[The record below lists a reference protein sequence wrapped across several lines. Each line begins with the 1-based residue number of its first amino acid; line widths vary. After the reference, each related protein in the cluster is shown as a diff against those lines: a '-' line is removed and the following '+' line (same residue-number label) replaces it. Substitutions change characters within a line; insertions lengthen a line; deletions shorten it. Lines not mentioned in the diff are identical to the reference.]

1 MKRALLIV
9 GFAIV
14 GVMLYLLASASANT
28 PLMERYYPL
37 LIVINAL
44 IVLGM
49 LGVVG
54 WQLRSLWKEY
64 QARVFGS
71 RLKLRLVLMFGGLTL
86 LPGILVY
93 AVSMQFVTR
102 SIDSWFNVRV
112 EAALSSGLTLGRTAL
127 EALQN
132 DLVTRAES
140 MALSITDRGELS
152 YRASL
157 SRLREQYSV
166 ASATLVTRSGH
177 PVASVAADLSGLRV
191 DFPDAT
197 QLRQVRVGKP
207 LALIEAGANG
217 GLNLRVLVSV
227 IPLDM
232 VEEVKVLQVM
242 QPAPAALVKDAE
254 AVQAVHR
261 DYQQLQLA
269 RSGLTQ
275 IYAATL
281 TLTVLLA
288 ISGGFAMA
296 FVYAR
301 RLSAPLSVLAEGTQ
315 AVAQGDFSPR
325 QAVYSH
331 DELGVL
337 TQSFNRMTRQLDE
350 ARKDADRH
358 RTEVEAS
365 RAYLE
370 SILANLSAGV
380 MVFDRR
386 FILRHYNEGS
396 CTILSD
402 DMTGLAG
409 ETLEAWPRQM
419 TIGRAIRDG
428 FANSPSDWQSQLEVP
443 RDNGMPQFLILRG
456 SRLPEAASGGGYV
469 VVFDDVTRMVA
480 SQRSAAWGE
489 AARRL
494 AHEIKNPLTPI
505 QLSAERLQHKLTDRV
520 EPAIMEVVEK
530 AVKTIVTQ
538 VQSMKRLVDDFR
550 DYARLPAPEL
560 APLDL
565 NALVDDVLMLYEN
578 SAVAV
583 RPQLSEALPK
593 IAGDASQIRQ
603 VIHNIL
609 RNAED
614 ALADQPAPQLVIESE
629 PSRQG
634 VRLIFTDNGSGFPT
648 QILAKAFEP
657 YVTTKARGT
666 GLGLAIVR
674 KIVDEHQGSISL
686 SNVEPHGAR
695 ITIDLPVANGHP
707 LAAPVLHASGAPAT
721 LPAQTAQASQQPHLS
736 GASATTH
743 GKV

>member
-1 MKRALLIV
+1 MKRALLIAA
-9 GFAIV
+9 FAVV

-37 LIVINAL
+37 LIIVNAL

-54 WQLRSLWKEY
+54 WQLRQLWKEY
-64 QARVFGS
+64 RAHVFGS

-86 LPGILVY
+86 LPGIVVY

-140 MALSITDRGELS
+140 MALNITDRGELS
-152 YRASL
+152 YRATL
-157 SRLREQYSV
+157 SRLREQYGV
-166 ASATLVTRSGH
+166 ASATLLTRSGS
-177 PVASVAADLSGLRV
+177 PVASVAADLSGVRV
-191 DFPDAT
+191 EFPDAS

-207 LALIEAGANG
+207 LAMIENDADG
-217 GLNLRVLVSV
+217 GLTLRVLVSV
-227 IPLDM
+227 ISLEM
-232 VEEVKVLQVM
+232 TEEAKILQVT

-269 RSGLTQ
+269 RNGLTQ

-288 ISGGFAMA
+288 VSGGFAMA

-325 QAVYSH
+325 QAVYSR

-337 TQSFNRMTRQLDE
+337 TQSFNQMTRQLDD
-350 ARKDADRH
+350 ARRDADRH

-386 FILRHYNEGS
+386 FILRHYNEGA
-396 CTILSD
+396 CTILAD
-402 DMTGLAG
+402 DMIGLAG
-409 ETLEAWPRQM
+409 ETLEAWPRQNLV
-419 TIGRAIRDG
+419 GHAVREG
-428 FANSPSDWQSQLEVP
+428 FANASSDWQSQLEVP

-469 VVFDDVTRMVA
+469 LVFDDVTRMVA

-520 EPAIMEVVEK
+520 DPAIQEVVDK

-565 NALVDDVLMLYEN
+565 PALIHDVLMLYEN
-578 SAVAV
+578 SVVAV
-583 RPQLSEALPK
+583 RSQVSENLPPVM
-593 IAGDASQIRQ
+593 GDASQIRQ
-603 VIHNIL
+603 VIHNVL

-614 ALADQPAPQLVIESE
+614 ALAEQPAPQLVIECE
-629 PSRQG
+629 PLRHA
-634 VRLIFTDNGSGFPT
+634 VRLTFTDNGAGFSP

-674 KIVDEHQGSISL
+674 KIVDEHQGSITL
-686 SNVEPHGAR
+686 GNVEPHGAR
-695 ITIDLPVANGHP
+695 ITIELPVAHGRTVV
-707 LAAPVLHASGAPAT
+707 AASPITPPAVTSSKTSAS
-721 LPAQTAQASQQPHLS
+721 
-736 GASATTH
+736 
-743 GKV
+743 V

>member
-1 MKRALLIV
+1 MKRALLV
-9 GFAIV
+9 AAFAAV
-14 GVMLYLLASASANT
+14 GVLIYLLALASANT
-28 PLMERYYPL
+28 PLLERYYPL
-37 LIVINAL
+37 LIVVNAL

-54 WQLRSLWKEY
+54 WQLRLLWKEHR
-64 QARVFGS
+64 ARVFGS

-127 EALQN
+127 EALQT
-132 DLVTRAES
+132 DLVSRAES
-140 MALSITDRGELS
+140 MALNLADRGELS
-152 YRASL
+152 YRAAL
-157 SRLREQYSV
+157 SRLRDQNGI
-166 ASATLVTRSGH
+166 ASAVLLTRTGR
-177 PVASVAADLSGLRV
+177 PVASVAADLNALRQV
-191 DFPDAT
+191 FPEPA

-207 LALIEAGANG
+207 LALIETAADG
-217 GLNLRVLVSV
+217 GITLRVLVSV
-227 IPLDM
+227 IPLELT
-232 VEEVKVLQVM
+232 EEPLVLQVA
-242 QPAPAALVKDAE
+242 QAAPAALVRDAE

-288 ISGGFAMA
+288 VSGGFAMA

-325 QAVYSH
+325 QPVYSR
-331 DELGVL
+331 DELGIL
-337 TQSFNRMTRQLDE
+337 TQSFNQMTRQLAD
-350 ARKDADRH
+350 ARRDADRH
-358 RTEVEAS
+358 RSEVEAS

-386 FILRHYNEGS
+386 FVLRHYNEGTS
-396 CTILSD
+396 TILAD
-402 DMTGLAG
+402 DLVGLAG
-409 ETLEAWPRQM
+409 ETLESWPRQNVFA
-419 TIGRAIRDG
+419 RAVREG
-428 FANSPSDWQSQLEVP
+428 FAGSAADWQSQLEVP

-469 VVFDDVTRMVA
+469 VVFDDVTSMVA
-480 SQRSAAWGE
+480 SQRSSAWGE

-505 QLSAERLQHKLTDRV
+505 QLSAERLQHKLADRV
-520 EPAIMEVVEK
+520 EPAVREEVDK
-530 AVKTIVTQ
+530 AVRTIVTQ

-560 APLDL
+560 VPLDL
-565 NALVDDVLMLYEN
+565 NGLVADVLLLYEN
-578 SAVAV
+578 SAVGIHT
-583 RPQLSEALPK
+583 QLADGLPPVS
-593 IAGDASQIRQ
+593 GDASQLRQ

-614 ALADQPAPQLVIESE
+614 ALAEQPAPQLVIETA
-629 PSRQG
+629 PARRG
-634 VRLIFTDNGSGFPT
+634 VRLTFTDNGTGFSSSM
-648 QILAKAFEP
+648 LAKAFEP

-674 KIVDEHQGSISL
+674 KIVDEHQGTITL
-686 SNVEPHGAR
+686 GNVEPHGAC
-695 ITIDLPVANGHP
+695 ITIELPAANPRPPGPVAQITQSS
-707 LAAPVLHASGAPAT
+707 AAQPA
-721 LPAQTAQASQQPHLS
+721 ADA
-736 GASATTH
+736 
-743 GKV
+743 

>member
-1 MKRALLIV
+1 
-9 GFAIV
+9 
-14 GVMLYLLASASANT
+14 
-28 PLMERYYPL
+28 
-37 LIVINAL
+37 
-44 IVLGM
+44 
-49 LGVVG
+49 
-54 WQLRSLWKEY
+54 
-64 QARVFGS
+64 
-71 RLKLRLVLMFGGLTL
+71 
-86 LPGILVY
+86 
-93 AVSMQFVTR
+93 MQFVTS

-127 EALQN
+127 ETLQH
-132 DLVTRAES
+132 DLTTRAES
-140 MALSITDRGELS
+140 MALNIADRGELS

-157 SRLREQYSV
+157 SRLREQYGVS
-166 ASATLVTRSGH
+166 SAILVTRSGQ
-177 PVASVAADLSGLRV
+177 PVASVAADLSGLRTEY
-191 DFPDAT
+191 PDMA
-197 QLRQVRVGKP
+197 QLRQVRAGKP
-207 LALIEAGANG
+207 LKLIENTDDG
-217 GLNLRVLVSV
+217 GLTLRVLVSV
-227 IPLDM
+227 IPLEM
-232 VEEVKVLQVM
+232 SEEAKVLLVTQA
-242 QPAPAALVKDAE
+242 APAALVKDAE

-269 RSGLTQ
+269 RDGLTQ

-288 ISGGFAMA
+288 VSGGFAMA

-325 QAVYSH
+325 QAVYSR

-337 TQSFNRMTRQLDE
+337 TQSFNQMTRQLAD
-350 ARKDADRH
+350 ARRDADRH
-358 RTEVEAS
+358 RSEVEAS

-386 FILRHYNEGS
+386 FVLRHYNEGAS
-396 CTILSD
+396 TILRD
-402 DMTGLAG
+402 DLVGLAG
-409 ETLEAWPRQM
+409 ETLESWPRQNV
-419 TIGRAIRDG
+419 IARAVRDG
-428 FANSPSDWQSQLEVP
+428 FAGNANDWQSQLEVP
-443 RDNGMPQFLILRG
+443 CDNGMPQFLIFRG

-505 QLSAERLQHKLTDRV
+505 QLSAERLQHKLAGRV
-520 EPAIMEVVEK
+520 ESVIQDEVDK
-530 AVKTIVTQ
+530 AVRTIVTQ

-560 APLDL
+560 VPLDL
-565 NALVDDVLMLYEN
+565 NGLISDVLMLYEN
-578 SAVAV
+578 SALGIHS
-583 RPQLSEALPK
+583 QLAEDLPPV
-593 IAGDASQIRQ
+593 AGDASQIRQ

-614 ALADQPAPQLVIESE
+614 ALAEQPAPQLVIETE
-629 PSRQG
+629 LSRRG
-634 VRLIFTDNGSGFPT
+634 VRLSFSDNGSGFSP

-674 KIVDEHQGSISL
+674 KIIDEHRGSVAL
-686 SNVEPHGAR
+686 GNVEPHGAR
-695 ITIDLPVANGHP
+695 VTIELPVAGERP
-707 LAAPVLHASGAPAT
+707 AASPITQSSAASPSTPAN
-721 LPAQTAQASQQPHLS
+721 AQQ
-736 GASATTH
+736 GE
-743 GKV
+743 V

>member
-1 MKRALLIV
+1 MKRALLIAAAV
-9 GFAIV
+9 AIAL
-14 GVMLYLLASASANT
+14 MLFLLASASANT
-28 PLMERYYPL
+28 PRLERYYPL

-54 WQLRSLWKEY
+54 WQLRQLWKEY
-64 QARVFGS
+64 RARVFGS
-71 RLKLRLVLMFGGLTL
+71 RLQVRLVLMFGGLTL
-86 LPGILVY
+86 LPGIVVY

-127 EALQN
+127 EALQS

-140 MALSITDRGELS
+140 MALNLADRGELS

-157 SRLREQYSV
+157 SRLRDQYGV
-166 ASATLVTRSGH
+166 ASALLITRSGQ
-177 PVASVAADLSGLRV
+177 PVASVAAELSDLR
-191 DFPDAT
+191 T
-197 QLRQVRVGKP
+197 QYPEMAQIRLVRAGKP
-207 LALIEAGANG
+207 HTLIETASDG
-217 GLNLRVLVSV
+217 GLTLRAMVSV

-232 VEEVKVLQVM
+232 SEEAKVLQVT
-242 QPAPAALVKDAE
+242 QAAPAALVKDAE

-269 RSGLTQ
+269 RQGLTQ

-296 FVYAR
+296 FIYAR

-325 QAVYSH
+325 QAVYSR
-331 DELGVL
+331 DELGIL
-337 TQSFNRMTRQLDE
+337 TQSFNQMTRQLAD
-350 ARKDADRH
+350 ARREADRH
-358 RTEVEAS
+358 RAEVEAS

-386 FILRHYNEGS
+386 FVLRHYNEGAS
-396 CTILSD
+396 TILSD
-402 DMTGLAG
+402 DLIGLAG
-409 ETLEAWPRQM
+409 ETLEAWPRQG
-419 TIGRAIRDG
+419 TVARAIREG
-428 FANSPSDWQSQLEVP
+428 FAGAANDWQSQLEVP
-443 RDNGMPQFLILRG
+443 RDNGMPQFLIFRG
-456 SRLPEAASGGGYV
+456 ARLPEAASGGGYV
-469 VVFDDVTRMVA
+469 VVFDDVTRMIA

-520 EPAIMEVVEK
+520 EPAVRDEVDK
-530 AVKTIVTQ
+530 AVRTIVTQ

-560 APLDL
+560 VPLDINEL
-565 NALVDDVLMLYEN
+565 IADVLLLYEN
-578 SAVAV
+578 SAVGIH
-583 RPQLSEALPK
+583 PQLTEGLPPV
-593 IAGDASQIRQ
+593 AGDASQIRQ

-614 ALADQPAPQLVIESE
+614 ALADQPAPQLVIETGLC
-629 PSRQG
+629 RQG
-634 VRLIFTDNGSGFPT
+634 VQLVFSDNGSGFSA
-648 QILAKAFEP
+648 QIMAKAFEP
-657 YVTTKARGT
+657 YVTTKVRGT

-674 KIVDEHQGSISL
+674 KIIDEHRGTVAL
-686 SNVEPHGAR
+686 ANVEPHGAR
-695 ITIDLPVANGHP
+695 ITIELPVAQGRSTAA
-707 LAAPVLHASGAPAT
+707 LAQPPSS
-721 LPAQTAQASQQPHLS
+721 QASFPTP
-736 GASATTH
+736 AKA
-743 GKV
+743 

>member
-9 GFAIV
+9 TFGIM
-14 GVMLYLLASASANT
+14 GVLLYLLALASANT
-28 PLMERYYPL
+28 PLLERYYPL
-37 LIVINAL
+37 LIVVNAV
-44 IVLGM
+44 IVIGM

-54 WQLRSLWKEY
+54 WQLIQLTKEY
-64 QARVFGS
+64 RARVFGS

-86 LPGILVY
+86 LPGIVVY

-102 SIDSWFNVRV
+102 SIDTWFNVRV

-127 EALQN
+127 EALQA

-140 MALSITDRGELS
+140 MALSIAERGDVS
-152 YRASL
+152 IRSIL
-157 SRLREQYSV
+157 SRLREQNGV
-166 ASATLVTRSGH
+166 ASALLITRSGR
-177 PVASVAADLSGLRV
+177 PVAVVAGDMNGLRNLY
-191 DFPDAT
+191 PEPA
-197 QLRQVRVGKP
+197 QLRQVRLGKP
-207 LALIEAGANG
+207 LTAIETGEG
-217 GLNLRVLVSV
+217 GGITLRVMVSV
-227 IPLDM
+227 IPLEM
-232 VEEVKVLQVM
+232 SEEAMILQVS
-242 QPAPAALVKDAE
+242 QAAPAALVKDAE
-254 AVQAVHR
+254 AVQAAHR
-261 DYQQLQLA
+261 DYQQLKLA
-269 RSGLTQ
+269 RDGLTT

-288 ISGGFAMA
+288 VSGGFAMA

-325 QAVYSH
+325 QAVYSR
-331 DELGVL
+331 DELGIL
-337 TQSFNRMTRQLDE
+337 TQSFNQMTRQLSD
-350 ARKDADRH
+350 ARRDTDRH

-380 MVFDRR
+380 LVFDRR
-386 FILRHYNEGS
+386 FVLRHYNEGAS
-396 CTILSD
+396 AILTD
-402 DMTGLAG
+402 DLVGLAG
-409 ETLEAWPRQM
+409 EALESWGRQT
-419 TIGRAIRDG
+419 TIGRAIHDG
-428 FANSPSDWQSQLEVP
+428 FAGSENDWQSQLELP
-443 RDNGMPQFLILRG
+443 RDNGMPQFLTLRG

-469 VVFDDVTRMVA
+469 VVFDDVTRMVS

-520 EPAIMEVVEK
+520 EPAIRDEVDK
-530 AVKTIVTQ
+530 AVRTIVTQ

-560 APLDL
+560 VPIEL
-565 NALVDDVLMLYEN
+565 NELIVDVLMLYEN
-578 SAVAV
+578 SSVGIHPRLAAG
-583 RPQLSEALPK
+583 LPK
-593 IAGDASQIRQ
+593 VNGDASQIRQ

-614 ALADQPAPQLVIESE
+614 ALADQPAPQLVIETT
-629 PSRQG
+629 PSRHG
-634 VRLIFTDNGSGFPT
+634 VCVTFSDNGAGFSP

-657 YVTTKARGT
+657 YVTTKVRGT

-674 KIVDEHQGSISL
+674 KIIDEHRGTVAL
-686 SNVEPHGAR
+686 GNVEPHGAK
-695 ITIDLPVANGHP
+695 ITIELPVAGGRQP
-707 LAAPVLHASGAPAT
+707 VGAIAFTQISAASSTTSAS
-721 LPAQTAQASQQPHLS
+721 
-736 GASATTH
+736 
-743 GKV
+743 V